1 MTSGI
6 VRAYVTRLKIN
17 IRNMII
23 LSLAYGIG
31 IISSTVIVGVLFPEI
46 YTPTT
51 RQALEALAIRMLN
64 IHNHILPKD
73 ALGVI
78 AAAIFTPFLAAIIAA
93 FVASGTI
100 SGTFS
105 EGRNEGVFEVLLSS
119 PVSHR
124 DIIISLLIYTLLAS
138 LIVEGLVII
147 ITSGISLLSLYL
159 MGYLN
164 SFGIYYLELV
174 TILIPSLTFPAV
186 LISLLLIVISPSLGR
201 VRTGLAPGQNL
212 LSTIS
217 LLPVLIPFI
226 VLNIEPQIDPIE
238 LASYTSI
245 FSAILALILLIL
257 LPRVLKDE
265 TLLW

>member
-1 MTSGI
+1 
-6 VRAYVTRLKIN
+6 
-17 IRNMII
+17 
-23 LSLAYGIG
+23 
-31 IISSTVIVGVLFPEI
+31 
-46 YTPTT
+46 
-51 RQALEALAIRMLN
+51 
-64 IHNHILPKD
+64 
-73 ALGVI
+73 
-78 AAAIFTPFLAAIIAA
+78 
-93 FVASGTI
+93 
-100 SGTFS
+100 
-105 EGRNEGVFEVLLSS
+105 
-119 PVSHR
+119 
-124 DIIISLLIYTLLAS
+124 
-138 LIVEGLVII
+138 
-147 ITSGISLLSLYL
+147 